1 MFLALCPSA
10 GKQSS
15 RILPFFLFKWKK
27 TAFLSGTSNFF
38 GPSYFEAALDTTS
51 KIISPKCAA
60 ETLEQLLVR
69 LFHIT
74 TLITDHQVED

>member
-1 MFLALCPSA
+1 MKKYHDFILVKKNVRSLKICVAFSEFLNINSENIYPH
-10 GKQSS
+10 
-15 RILPFFLFKWKK
+15 
-27 TAFLSGTSNFF
+27 
-38 GPSYFEAALDTTS
+38 
-51 KIISPKCAA
+51 CAA

>member
-1 MFLALCPSA
+1 MANSLSLKKYLVKFRTVII
-10 GKQSS
+10 K
-15 RILPFFLFKWKK
+15 ILH
-27 TAFLSGTSNFF
+27 TTSN
-38 GPSYFEAALDTTS
+38 
-51 KIISPKCAA
+51 IISPKCAA

>member
-1 MFLALCPSA
+1 MSLKKYLVKFRNIRTKVLHT
-10 GKQSS
+10 K
-15 RILPFFLFKWKK
+15 ILH
-27 TAFLSGTSNFF
+27 
-38 GPSYFEAALDTTS
+38 TTS
-51 KIISPKCAA
+51 KIISPKYAA

>member
-1 MFLALCPSA
+1 M
-10 GKQSS
+10 
-15 RILPFFLFKWKK
+15 RIKVQH
-27 TAFLSGTSNFF
+27 
-38 GPSYFEAALDTTS
+38 TTS
-51 KIISPKCAA
+51 KIVSPKCAA